1 MLKRQYYM
9 TFGWVLLVVLVV
21 LNLPEQKAERLK
33 LAVGGLFLP
42 LFGMAGST
50 QNLIDQAASSLA
62 PRSTLFK
69 EISDLRKENQ
79 QLREQLMQVQEAWR
93 ENARLRQALNWQQ
106 RVPWQLKLARVIG
119 QDPANWW
126 RTLIIDAG
134 SRDREGIRTNMT
146 VITADGLVGRIS
158 EVGIDRS
165 RVAMVGD
172 PNCRFSAQ
180 VLEPRDKSIVAKG
193 IVQPSPSSLDRTLV
207 DLVYVPGGSLLKPGQ
222 SVLTSG
228 DGGIFR
234 KGILVGQIVD
244 VRTND
249 FGLNLEARVK
259 LAVNL
264 DRLEEVW
271 VLLQ

>member
-1 MLKRQYYM
+1 MLKRQYYI
-9 TFGWVLLVVLVV
+9 TFGLVLLVVLVV
-21 LNLPEQKAERLK
+21 LNLPEQKADRLK

-42 LFGMAGST
+42 LFGMAGVT
-50 QNLIDQAASSLA
+50 QSLIDQAASSLA

-69 EISDLRKENQ
+69 QIADLHRENQ

-106 RVPWQLKLARVIG
+106 RAPWQLKLARVIG

-126 RTLIIDAG
+126 RTIIIDVG

-158 EVGIDRS
+158 EVGMDRS
-165 RVAMVGD
+165 RVVMVGD
-172 PNCRFSAQ
+172 PTCRFSAQ
-180 VLEPRDKSIVAKG
+180 VQEPRDKSIVAKG
-193 IVQPSPSSLDRTLV
+193 IVSPSPSSLDRMLV

-222 SVLTSG
+222 PVMTSG
-228 DGGIFR
+228 TGGIFP
-234 KGILVGQIVD
+234 KGIIVGQIVD

-249 FGLNLEARVK
+249 YGLNLEARVK
-259 LAVNL
+259 LAANL
-264 DRLEEVW
+264 NRLEEVW
-271 VLLQ
+271 VMLP